1 MLPVLRQPEAE
12 GGEPA
17 GSIVNAYTL
26 PGKPP
31 DARSRELRSG
41 EDWYECGCGKR
52 VTRRDIASFDPVVC
66 FECRESEIEEARR

>member
-1 MLPVLRQPEAE
+1 M
-12 GGEPA
+12 
-17 GSIVNAYTL
+17 NTYTL

-41 EDWYECGCGKR
+41 EDWNTCTKCGKR
-52 VTRRDIASFDPVVC
+52 VTWRDVWRIVSDKEPVVC